1 MTTTILSQ
9 CQLTDRE
16 WVPEREG
23 LATTLARIGATMPE
37 IDRQSF
43 VRVMNIGDNHLNAGT
58 MAHHKMHWNGA
69 SRCPAINGQKKA
81 SPLTFR
87 IMGRKE
93 FIQHP
98 EWRRCQYCSEQL
110 ASHGS
115 GL

>member
-1 MTTTILSQ
+1 MTTTIISQ
-9 CQLTDRE
+9 CHLTDRE

-23 LATTLARIGATMPE
+23 LDTTLARIGATMPE

-43 VRVMNIGDNHLNAGT
+43 VRVMNIGDNHLNSGT
-58 MAHHKMHWNGA
+58 MAHHKIHWSGATRCVAMNAQNGT
-69 SRCPAINGQKKA
+69 

-93 FIQHP
+93 FTQHP